1 MLELEIVMARDR
13 GAAFPYP
20 AYPPGVPIG
29 SPVRAPHDND
39 DDDDDH
45 IAASSV
51 IIMHHQTTTGQVQHR
66 YKETP
71 PPPSKLTQ
79 KSPGHYTPSIQ
90 PINAASEDQP
100 RRARIHSSRA
110 RQGQ

>member
-51 IIMHHQTTTGQVQHR
+51 IIMHHQTTAGQVVLGSLFVPQRQNR

-71 PPPSKLTQ
+71 PSRLR
-79 KSPGHYTPSIQ
+79 
-90 PINAASEDQP
+90 AA
-100 RRARIHSSRA
+100 
-110 RQGQ
+110 GG